1 MNARDIQNK
10 KTPTETRFET
20 PHPVGSRNPKV
31 SLWDKVSDLSLDTT
45 ADRIKFLFV
54 FVLIGL
60 GVILIGDVLK
70 LIPLKGTGIAFQIM
84 GWLLIAVGFLGPFVK
99 FMDEHS

>member
-1 MNARDIQNK
+1 MNARDLQTRTSK
-10 KTPTETRFET
+10 ETRFEKPNLT
-20 PHPVGSRNPKV
+20 KESRNKI
-31 SLWDKVSDLSLDTT
+31 SFWDRISDLSLNTT

-84 GWLLIAVGFLGPFVK
+84 GWLLIVVGFLGPFAK

>member
-1 MNARDIQNK
+1 MWDRISD
-10 KTPTETRFET
+10 T
-20 PHPVGSRNPKV
+20 
-31 SLWDKVSDLSLDTT
+31 SLNTT

-70 LIPLKGTGIAFQIM
+70 LIPLKGTGVAFQIM
-84 GWLLIAVGFLGPFVK
+84 GWLLIAVGFLGPFAK

>member
-1 MNARDIQNK
+1 MNARDLRTRTSN
-10 KTPTETRFET
+10 ETRFEK
-20 PHPVGSRNPKV
+20 PNLPKESRNKI
-31 SLWDKVSDLSLDTT
+31 SFWDRISDLSLNTT

-70 LIPLKGTGIAFQIM
+70 LIPLKGTGVAFQIM
-84 GWLLIAVGFLGPFVK
+84 GWLLIAVGFLGPFAK